1 MRCAL
6 VAGLS
11 CLLTACATSSQTLGE
26 RALAR
31 GDYAGAIAE
40 FERALAQDPER
51 ERALEGLG
59 VAQYRSDALAAAA
72 TTFSRLLERAPRS
85 GTALLYGGLVAL
97 RQRQDDLAADRL
109 TQLRLVEPDPR
120 FGAQVDRA
128 FALLRAPPVSDET
141 RAFIAASLEDAAR
154 AALEIRAAQDEA
166 SRAWM
171 YSTFPV
177 RCYPAPR
184 AGVACF

>member
-1 MRCAL
+1 VRHVL
-6 VAGLS
+6 LTGLS
-11 CLLTACATSSQTLGE
+11 CLLTACATSVQTLGE
-26 RALAR
+26 RALVR
-31 GDYAGAIAE
+31 GDFAVAITE
-40 FERALAQDPER
+40 FQRALNEDPEG

-72 TTFSRLLERAPRS
+72 TTVSRLLELAPRS

-97 RQRQDDLAADRL
+97 RQQQDDLAADRL
-109 TQLRLVEPDPR
+109 AQLRVIEPDPR

-128 FALLRAPPVSDET
+128 FALLRAQPVSDET

-166 SRAWM
+166 NRAWM
-171 YSTFPV
+171 FSTFPV
-177 RCYPAPR
+177 RCYPGPR
-184 AGVACF
+184 AGVVCF